1 MIVLATNKRWTDN
14 KDKKHNK
21 DAQNGWY
28 RYDCYFGMPVQAENE
43 KEKRV
48 NIYKATL
55 VVRSALSGLY
65 LYDIINIK
73 KEASKP
79 LGS

>member
-1 MIVLATNKRWTDN
+1 
-14 KDKKHNK
+14 
-21 DAQNGWY
+21 
-28 RYDCYFGMPVQAENE
+28 MPVQGSDE
-43 KEKRV
+43 KESRV

-55 VVRSALSGLY
+55 VVRSSLNGMF

-79 LGS
+79 LKS